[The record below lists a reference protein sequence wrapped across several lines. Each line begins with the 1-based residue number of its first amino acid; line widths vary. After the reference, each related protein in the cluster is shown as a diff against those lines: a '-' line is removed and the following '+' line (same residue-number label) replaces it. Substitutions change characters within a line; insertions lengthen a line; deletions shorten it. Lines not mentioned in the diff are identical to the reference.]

1 MGQLLQPIGELFHAL
16 FYGPV
21 FNVLM
26 LIYHFTNGLWHGGA
40 FAVSIVLLTLI
51 IRASLIPLTRKQL
64 KSSRAMQELQP
75 KLAALKTQYR
85 DNPQGMMAAQ
95 QALYKEHG
103 VSPVSGCLPLVIQM
117 PFLYALFFSFNTVLL
132 AQGAESVAHHLTRIN
147 ADIYPFLPKISQLP
161 ATQFFWANLAQPDP
175 LKILPLVAAVLTLIQ
190 LRMAMPLRKK
200 PAPGQ
205 PSDPT
210 SQATQATQYLMPVMT
225 FIFGLNFASGLAL
238 YWCISTGFSAVQQYF
253 LNGWGSLFLGIP
265 KELMVKL
272 HMEHLIPVPPEIAS
286 PALAGRGLGTA
297 AARGLVAAPTN
308 APSAPAESGG
318 IRGLLRQLRDQM
330 AAGQEQRASQN
341 GTVVDATPPNGANGS
356 GSSKGQAFAVTPAEG
371 GDNSNGN
378 GAGTSRERRPRPSRT
393 GPVLVKPARDGAAR
407 ERVELPEQ
415 AIARE
420 ATDQPSSDR
429 VELPEVAL
437 RRDAAG
443 TPAVRNGTANSTA
456 NGTGNGTTRRIASQ
470 GSPRPSVS
478 QQRKGTP
485 KGGAGSGSARGRS
498 GRPKGGR

>member
-1 MGQLLQPIGELFHAL
+1 
-16 FYGPV
+16 
-21 FNVLM
+21 M

-40 FAVSIVLLTLI
+40 FAISIVLLTLI

-64 KSSRAMQELQP
+64 KSSRAMQVLQP
-75 KLAALKTQYR
+75 QVAALKAQYK

-103 VSPVSGCLPLVIQM
+103 VSPVSGCLPLLIEM
-117 PFLYALFFSFNTVLL
+117 PFLYALFCSFNTVLL

-147 ADIYPFLPKISQLP
+147 ADIYPFLPKITELP

-175 LKILPLVAAVLTLIQ
+175 LKILPLLAAILTLIQ

-225 FIFGLNFASGLAL
+225 FIFGLNFAAGLAL
-238 YWCISTGFSAVQQYF
+238 YWCISTSFSAVQQYF
-253 LNGWGSLFLGIP
+253 LNGWGSLFVGIP
-265 KELMVKL
+265 KEWMVKL
-272 HMEHLIPVPPEIAS
+272 HMEHLIPVPPETAS

-297 AARGLVAAPTN
+297 SARGLVAAPT
-308 APSAPAESGG
+308 SAPAAPSESGG
-318 IRGLLRQLRDQM
+318 LRGLLRQLRDQM
-330 AAGQEQRASQN
+330 AATQEQRTAQN
-341 GTVVDATPPNGANGS
+341 GTVVDATPPGGAEN
-356 GSSKGQAFAVTPAEG
+356 SKSQAFAAPSTEG
-371 GDNSNGN
+371 GGK
-378 GAGTSRERRPRPSRT
+378 GAGTPHERRPRPSRT
-393 GPVLVKPARDGAAR
+393 GPVLVKPAQDGATR
-407 ERVELPEQ
+407 ERAELPER

-420 ATDQPSSDR
+420 ATDKPSSDR

-437 RRDAAG
+437 RRDASG
-443 TPAVRNGTANSTA
+443 TPGVRNGTT
-456 NGTGNGTTRRIASQ
+456 NGTGNGTAGTTQRGASQ
-470 GSPRPSVS
+470 GSARPSVS

-485 KGGAGSGSARGRS
+485 KGGAGSASARGRS

>member
-1 MGQLLQPIGELFHAL
+1 VGQILQPIGDLFHAL

-40 FAVSIVLLTLI
+40 FAISIVLLTLI

-85 DNPQGMMAAQ
+85 DNPQGLMAAQ

-103 VSPVSGCLPLVIQM
+103 VSPVSGCLPLLIQM

-132 AQGAESVAHHLTRIN
+132 AQGTESFTHHLTRIN
-147 ADIYPFLPKISQLP
+147 ADIYPFLPKITELP

-175 LKILPLVAAVLTLIQ
+175 LKILPLLAAILTLIQ

-253 LNGWGSLFLGIP
+253 LNGWGSLFVGIP
-265 KELMVKL
+265 KEWMVKL
-272 HMEHLIPVPPEIAS
+272 HLEHLIPVPPETAS
-286 PALAGRGLGTA
+286 PALAGRGMGTA
-297 AARGLVAAPTN
+297 SARGLVAAPPS
-308 APSAPAESGG
+308 APPAPAESGG
-318 IRGLLRQLRDQM
+318 FRGLLRQMRDQL
-330 AAGQEQRASQN
+330 AATQQHATQN
-341 GTVVDATPPNGANGS
+341 GTVVDATPPS
-356 GSSKGQAFAVTPAEG
+356 GSERSKGQTFAVTPTTG
-371 GDNSNGN
+371 T
-378 GAGTSRERRPRPSRT
+378 GAGTPRERRPRPSRT
-393 GPVLVKPARDGAAR
+393 GPVLVKPPQDGARR
-407 ERVELPEQ
+407 ERAELPEQ

-420 ATDQPSSDR
+420 ATDRPSR
-429 VELPEVAL
+429 ERAELPEVAV

-443 TPAVRNGTANSTA
+443 TPAVRNGTANGA
-456 NGTGNGTTRRIASQ
+456 DNGTAEDTARRGAPQ
-470 GSPRPSVS
+470 GSARPSVS

>member
-1 MGQLLQPIGELFHAL
+1 MGQILQPIGDLFHLL

-26 LIYHFTNGLWHGGA
+26 LIYHFTNGVWHGGA
-40 FAVSIVLLTLI
+40 FAISIVLLTLI

-85 DNPQGMMAAQ
+85 DNPQGLMAAQ
-95 QALYKEHG
+95 QAIYKEHG
-103 VSPVSGCLPLVIQM
+103 VSPVSGCLPLLIQM

-132 AQGAESVAHHLTRIN
+132 AQGAESLTHHLTRIN
-147 ADIYPFLPKISQLP
+147 ADIYPFLPKITVLP

-175 LKILPLVAAVLTLIQ
+175 LKILPLLAAILTLIQ

-200 PAPGQ
+200 PVPGQ

-265 KELMVKL
+265 KEWMVKL
-272 HMEHLIPVPPEIAS
+272 HMEHLIPVPPETAS
-286 PALAGRGLGTA
+286 PALAGRGMGTA
-297 AARGLVAAPTN
+297 TARGLIAAPTSV
-308 APSAPAESGG
+308 PSTPAESGG
-318 IRGLLRQLRDQM
+318 IRGLLRQMRDQM
-330 AAGQEQRASQN
+330 AAAQEQRTPRN
-341 GTVVDATPPNGANGS
+341 GAVVDATPPSGS
-356 GSSKGQAFAVTPAEG
+356 ESSKGQAFTVTSSESA
-371 GDNSNGN
+371 
-378 GAGTSRERRPRPSRT
+378 GAGTPRERRPRPART
-393 GPVLVKPARDGAAR
+393 GPVLVKPPRDGAAR
-407 ERVELPEQ
+407 AELPER

-420 ATDQPSSDR
+420 ATEKPSKGRD
-429 VELPEVAL
+429 ELPEVAL

-443 TPAVRNGTANSTA
+443 TPGVANGTANGTT
-456 NGTGNGTTRRIASQ
+456 NGTANGTTRRAAPQ
-470 GSPRPSVS
+470 GGARPSVS

>member
-1 MGQLLQPIGELFHAL
+1 MGQLLQPIFDLFHVL
-16 FYGPV
+16 FYEPV

-26 LIYHFTNGLWHGGA
+26 LIYHFTNGIWHGGA
-40 FAVSIVLLTLI
+40 FAISIVLLTLL

-64 KSSRAMQELQP
+64 RSSRAMQELQP

-132 AQGAESVAHHLTRIN
+132 AQGAESVVHHLSRIN
-147 ADIYPFLPKISQLP
+147 ADIYPFLPKITELP

-175 LKILPLVAAVLTLIQ
+175 LKILPLVAAILTLIQ
-190 LRMAMPLRKK
+190 MRMAMPLRKK

-210 SQATQATQYLMPVMT
+210 TQATAATQYLMPVMT

-265 KELMVKL
+265 KEWMVKL
-272 HMEHLIPVPPEIAS
+272 HMEHLIPVPPETVS
-286 PALAGRGLGTA
+286 PALAGRALGTTS
-297 AARGLVAAPTN
+297 ARGLVAAPTN
-308 APSAPAESGG
+308 APPAASESGG
-318 IRGLLRQLRDQM
+318 FRGLLRQMRDQL
-330 AAGQEQRASQN
+330 AAAQEQRAAAT
-341 GTVVDATPPNGANGS
+341 GPVVDATPPDRSERA
-356 GSSKGQAFAVTPAEG
+356 KDQTFAVTPADGNSG
-371 GDNSNGN
+371 GT
-378 GAGTSRERRPRPSRT
+378 GTATPRERRSRPSRT
-393 GPVLVKPARDGAAR
+393 GPVLVKPAQDGAAR
-407 ERVELPEQ
+407 QRAELPEQ

-420 ATDQPSSDR
+420 ATDRPSSDR
-429 VELPEVAL
+429 AELPEVAL

-443 TPAVRNGTANSTA
+443 TPGAASGAGGDTA
-456 NGTGNGTTRRIASQ
+456 NGTGNGTPRRSAPQ
-470 GSPRPSVS
+470 NGARPTNS
-478 QQRKGTP
+478 QQRKGMP
-485 KGGAGSGSARGRS
+485 KGNAGSASARGRS

>member
-1 MGQLLQPIGELFHAL
+1 MGQILQPIGELFHAL

-40 FAVSIVLLTLI
+40 FAISIVLLTLI

-64 KSSRAMQELQP
+64 KSSRSMQELQP
-75 KLAALKTQYR
+75 KLAALKAQYR
-85 DNPQGMMAAQ
+85 DNPQGLMAAQ

-147 ADIYPFLPKISQLP
+147 ADIYPFLPKITVLP

-175 LKILPLVAAVLTLIQ
+175 LKILPLLAAILTLIQ

-265 KELMVKL
+265 KEWMVKL
-272 HMEHLIPVPPEIAS
+272 HLEHLIPVPPETAS

-297 AARGLVAAPTN
+297 ASARGLVAAPTS

-330 AAGQEQRASQN
+330 AAAQEQRAPGN
-341 GTVVDATPPNGANGS
+341 GAVVDATPPNS
-356 GSSKGQAFAVTPAEG
+356 SESSKGQAFAVTPAAG
-371 GDNSNGN
+371 GGN
-378 GAGTSRERRPRPSRT
+378 GAGTPRERRPRPSRT
-393 GPVLVKPARDGAAR
+393 GPVLVKPAQNGATR
-407 ERVELPEQ
+407 ERAELPEQ

-420 ATDQPSSDR
+420 ATDIPASDR

-443 TPAVRNGTANSTA
+443 TPAVRNGTGNSTA
-456 NGTGNGTTRRIASQ
+456 NGTGNGATRRIASQ
-470 GSPRPSVS
+470 GGPRPSVS

>member
-1 MGQLLQPIGELFHAL
+1 VGQILQPIGELFHAL

-40 FAVSIVLLTLI
+40 FAISIVLLTLI

-64 KSSRAMQELQP
+64 KSSRAMQVLQP
-75 KLAALKTQYR
+75 QLAALKAQYK

-132 AQGAESVAHHLTRIN
+132 AQGAESVGHHLTRIN
-147 ADIYPFLPKISQLP
+147 ADIYSFLPKITELP

-175 LKILPLVAAVLTLIQ
+175 LKILPLLAAILTLIQ

-225 FIFGLNFASGLAL
+225 FVFGLNFAAGLAL

-265 KELMVKL
+265 KEWMVKL
-272 HMEHLIPVPPEIAS
+272 HMEHLIPVPPETAS
-286 PALAGRGLGTA
+286 PALAGRGMGVA
-297 AARGLVAAPTN
+297 SARGLVAAPTS
-308 APSAPAESGG
+308 APPAPAESGG

-330 AAGQEQRASQN
+330 AAAQEQRATQN
-341 GTVVDATPPNGANGS
+341 GTVVDATPPNGS
-356 GSSKGQAFAVTPAEG
+356 ESSKGQAFAVTPTVG
-371 GDNSNGN
+371 GGN
-378 GAGTSRERRPRPSRT
+378 GAGTPRERRPRPSRT
-393 GPVLVKPARDGAAR
+393 GPVLVKPAQDGAAR
-407 ERVELPEQ
+407 ERAELPER

-420 ATDQPSSDR
+420 ATDKPSSDR

-443 TPAVRNGTANSTA
+443 APAVRNGTSNGIA
-456 NGTGNGTTRRIASQ
+456 NGTGNGTAGTTRRIASQ
-470 GSPRPSVS
+470 GGPRPSVS